1 MQQPRV
7 CKQTQHVYLK
17 ILNVVGQHCT
27 SVIAR
32 GSTDEKLQ
40 LQSSNNTLLFVLFEL
55 ASISHYPHETNHLF
69 WKISNIISWVIQQL
83 QRGAP
88 QNGKRF
94 LRTPDENVPSAGAD
108 WEVRRLFLKKPTNK
122 RGIRESDLK
131 KYIYIAVCWMR
142 DTAGFSWKRSG
153 NTGSGPP
160 FQSLSPRSWFLL
172 RRKHLPTR
180 SWLVCFHMMTF
191 SWQKGVGKDTS
202 CESYV
207 TKSAAPKLM
216 KKSLLEGSI

>member
-17 ILNVVGQHCT
+17 ILNVVAQHCT

-40 LQSSNNTLLFVLFEL
+40 LQSSNNTLLSVLFEL
-55 ASISHYPHETNHLF
+55 ASILHYPHETNHLF

-108 WEVRRLFLKKPTNK
+108 WEARRLFLKKPTNK

-131 KYIYIAVCWMR
+131 KNIYIAVCWMR
-142 DTAGFSWKRSG
+142 DTAGFSWKRAGIRDQDPLFSPWARDPDSCCEENICRRDRDWFAFIWWHFPDRRVLG
-153 NTGSGPP
+153 KTPRVNHTWQNPP
-160 FQSLSPRSWFLL
+160 RLS
-172 RRKHLPTR
+172 
-180 SWLVCFHMMTF
+180 
-191 SWQKGVGKDTS
+191 
-202 CESYV
+202 
-207 TKSAAPKLM
+207 
-216 KKSLLEGSI
+216 